1 MNGFGTR
8 EVTETLG
15 LSQAQLYGYVKAGFL
30 RPSRGARGELRFSFQ
45 DLLLLR
51 AAQGLLEA
59 RIPARRIKLALRGL
73 RAQLPHDRPLTG
85 VRIAAEGERIVV
97 SDGSTTWQPESGQA
111 LFDFEV
117 GAFARDVARLPPLPE
132 ASGAIEADTWY
143 QRGCALEAAAPG
155 EARRAY
161 RQALALDPAHAD
173 ARLNL
178 GRLLHEAGDP
188 AAAAEEYRR
197 ALTARPEDATA
208 HFNLGV
214 ALEDLG
220 RFEEAIP
227 VYQRS
232 VELDPDL
239 ADAHYN
245 LGCLLQR
252 RGRATE
258 AVQQLKLYRKLA
270 RS

>member
-30 RPSRGARGELRFSFQ
+30 RPARGSRGELRFSFQ

-51 AAQGLLEA
+51 AAQGLVAA
-59 RIPARRIKLALRGL
+59 RIPPRRVRRALREL
-73 RAQLPHDRPLTG
+73 RAQIPDDRPLTG

-97 SDGSTTWQPESGQA
+97 RDGSTSWQPESGQA

-117 GAFARDVARLPPLPE
+117 GAFARDVARLPPTPE
-132 ASGAIEADTWY
+132 ASGVVEADTWY
-143 QRGCALEAAAPG
+143 QRGCALETAAPG
-155 EARRAY
+155 EALNAY
-161 RQALALDPAHAD
+161 RHALALDPAHAD
-173 ARLNL
+173 AHVNL
-178 GRLLHEAGDP
+178 GRLLHEGGDP
-188 AAAAEEYRR
+188 VSAALEYQKALSVR
-197 ALTARPEDATA
+197 ADDATA
-208 HFNLGV
+208 AFNLGV

-220 RFEEAIP
+220 RTEEA
-227 VYQRS
+227 VSTYQRS
-232 VELDPDL
+232 IELDPAL

-245 LGCLLQR
+245 LGCLYQR
-252 RGRATE
+252 TGRATD
-258 AVQQLKLYRKLA
+258 ALQQLKLYRRLA

>member
-1 MNGFGTR
+1 MNGFGSR

-30 RPSRGARGELRFSFQ
+30 RPSRGSHGELRFSFQ

-59 RIPARRIKLALRGL
+59 RIPARRVRRALREL
-73 RAQLPHDRPLTG
+73 RAQLPDDRPLTG
-85 VRIAAEGERIVV
+85 VRIAAEGDQIVV
-97 SDGSTTWQPESGQA
+97 HDGSAAWSPESGQA

-117 GAFARDVARLPPLPE
+117 GAFARDVARLPPSPE
-132 ASGAIEADTWY
+132 PSGAIEADSWY
-143 QRGCALEAAAPG
+143 QRGCALEAAAPD

-161 RQALALDPAHAD
+161 RHALLLDPSHAD
-173 ARLNL
+173 AHLNL
-178 GRLLHEAGDP
+178 GRLLHEGGDA

-197 ALTARPEDATA
+197 ALLARPDDATA

-220 RFEEAIP
+220 RVEEAIP
-227 VYQRS
+227 VYQRA

-258 AVQQLKLYRKLA
+258 ALQQLKLYRKLA

>member
-15 LSQAQLYGYVKAGFL
+15 LSQTLLYSYVKAGFL
-30 RPSRGARGELRFSFQ
+30 RPSRGVHGELRFSFQ

-51 AAQGLLEA
+51 AARGLLEA
-59 RIPARRIKLALRGL
+59 KIPPRRIKRALRGL
-73 RAQLPHDRPLTG
+73 RAQLPEGRPLTG
-85 VRIAAEGERIVV
+85 VRIAAEGESIVV
-97 SDGSTTWQPESGQA
+97 HDGRTAWQPESGQA

-117 GAFARDVARLPPLPE
+117 GAFARDVARLPPTPD
-132 ASGAIEADTWY
+132 ASGTVEADTWY
-143 QRGCALEAAAPG
+143 QRGCALEAAAPE
-155 EARRAY
+155 EAQRAY
-161 RQALALDPAHAD
+161 RKALELDPSHAD

-178 GRLLHEAGDP
+178 GRLLHEGGSP
-188 AAAAEEYRR
+188 GTAAEEYRR
-197 ALTARPEDATA
+197 VLRDRPDDATA
-208 HFNLGV
+208 AFNLGV

-220 RFEEAIP
+220 RVDEAIP
-227 VYQRS
+227 AYQRS
-232 VELDPDL
+232 LDLDPDM

-258 AVQQLKLYRKLA
+258 ALQQLKLYRKLA